1 MARHKQKSIKVN
13 FLMNAFLTC
22 SNFIFPLITFPY
34 VSRVLLADGNGKI
47 NFATAIINYFVLF
60 ASLGMPLY
68 GVRTCAVVR
77 EDKKKLSRTV
87 KELFTI
93 SMVSTVL
100 SLAVL
105 LVLIGVVPKFQE
117 YRGLLLVLSSNI
129 WLQML
134 GMDWLY
140 QALEEYSY
148 ITMRSIVFKIIGILL
163 MFAFVH
169 DHGDYVVYAII
180 TVVGGNG
187 SMILN
192 YIRSFKLVDRVPLR
206 ECNFRQHLK
215 PLFGL
220 FLLSAAWSLYA
231 NMDTA
236 MLGFLSNDT
245 QNGYFGASVKIKQ
258 MLIACISAL
267 GTVLLPRLANYFG
280 NGRTKEFYELLRKDS
295 SFIMVAGFY
304 VVVFCIF
311 DADEIIR
318 FLSGDTYM
326 PAVPAMRVIM
336 LAVFF
341 SALYTMFS
349 NNVLVPQGKERIPT
363 YATLIGLISL
373 TVLEVA
379 LIPSLGAVGA
389 AIGTTVG
396 EAVGALILC
405 FYLRH
410 DLSKMFSVENIL
422 KCVASSAIASCVLL
436 PVREL
441 SANGGLFVRLLL
453 QGAVFTIVYFAALI
467 LMREKFTMSII
478 VRKMPWKN
486 SR

>member
-1 MARHKQKSIKVN
+1 MARYKQKSIKIN

-77 EDKKKLSRTV
+77 DDKKKLSRTV

-93 SMVSTVL
+93 SLVATIL

-105 LVLIGVVPKFQE
+105 IVLIVIVPKFQE
-117 YRGLLLVLSSNI
+117 YRGLLLVLSGNI
-129 WLQML
+129 WLQTL

-148 ITMRSIVFKIIGILL
+148 ITIRSVVFKIVGIVL
-163 MFAFVH
+163 MFIFVH
-169 DHGDYVVYAII
+169 GHSDYVIYAVI
-180 TVVGGNG
+180 TVIGGNG

-192 YIRSFKLVDRVPLR
+192 YIRSFKLVDRVPLS
-206 ECNFRQHLK
+206 ECNLRQHMK

-295 SFIMVAGFY
+295 SFIMVAGCY
-304 VVVFCIF
+304 VVVFCIL
-311 DADEIIR
+311 DADEIIC
-318 FLSGDTYM
+318 FLSGDTYE

-341 SALYTMFS
+341 SAIYTMLS
-349 NNVLVPQGKERIPT
+349 NNVLVPQGKERVPT
-363 YATLIGLISL
+363 YATLAGLVSL
-373 TVLEVA
+373 TILEIV
-379 LIPSLGAVGA
+379 LIPSMGALGA

-396 EAVGALILC
+396 EAVGAMVLC
-405 FYLRH
+405 FYLQRE
-410 DLSKMFSVENIL
+410 LSKIFSGENIL
-422 KCVASSAIASCVLL
+422 KCIVSSTIASCALL
-436 PVREL
+436 L
-441 SANGGLFVRLLL
+441 TKGFLAYDNLFIQLLL
-453 QGAVFTIVYFAALI
+453 QGGIFTIVYFASLL

-478 VRKMPWKN
+478 LRKLPLKG
-486 SR
+486 

>member
-1 MARHKQKSIKVN
+1 
-13 FLMNAFLTC
+13 MNAFLTC

-373 TVLEVA
+373 TVLEVV

>member
-1 MARHKQKSIKVN
+1 
-13 FLMNAFLTC
+13 MNAFLTC

-148 ITMRSIVFKIIGILL
+148 ITMRSIVFQIIGILL

-373 TVLEVA
+373 TVLEVV

>member
-1 MARHKQKSIKVN
+1 MARYKQKSIKVN

-77 EDKKKLSRTV
+77 DDKKKLSRTV

-93 SMVSTVL
+93 SLVATIL

-105 LVLIGVVPKFQE
+105 IVLIVIVPKFQE

-148 ITMRSIVFKIIGILL
+148 ITIRSVVFKIVGIVL
-163 MFAFVH
+163 MFMFVH
-169 DHGDYVVYAII
+169 GHSDYVIYAVI
-180 TVVGGNG
+180 TVIGGNG

-192 YIRSFKLVDRVPLR
+192 YIRSFKLVDRVPLS
-206 ECNFRQHLK
+206 ECNLRQHMK

-231 NMDTA
+231 NMDTV

-295 SFIMVAGFY
+295 SFIMVAGCY
-304 VVVFCIF
+304 VVVFCIL
-311 DADEIIR
+311 DADEIIC
-318 FLSGDTYM
+318 FLSGDAYE

-341 SALYTMFS
+341 SAIYTMLS
-349 NNVLVPQGKERIPT
+349 NNVLVPQGKERVPT
-363 YATLIGLISL
+363 YATLAGLVSL
-373 TVLEVA
+373 TILEIV
-379 LIPSLGAVGA
+379 LIPSMGALGA

-396 EAVGALILC
+396 EAVGAMVLC
-405 FYLRH
+405 FYLRRE
-410 DLSKMFSVENIL
+410 LSKIFSGENIL
-422 KCVASSAIASCVLL
+422 KCIVSSMIASCALL
-436 PVREL
+436 L
-441 SANGGLFVRLLL
+441 AKDFLAYDNLFIQLLL
-453 QGAVFTIVYFAALI
+453 QGGTFTIVYFASLL

-478 VRKMPWKN
+478 LHKIPQKG
-486 SR
+486 

>member
-1 MARHKQKSIKVN
+1 
-13 FLMNAFLTC
+13 
-22 SNFIFPLITFPY
+22 
-34 VSRVLLADGNGKI
+34 
-47 NFATAIINYFVLF
+47 
-60 ASLGMPLY
+60 
-68 GVRTCAVVR
+68 
-77 EDKKKLSRTV
+77 
-87 KELFTI
+87 
-93 SMVSTVL
+93 
-100 SLAVL
+100 
-105 LVLIGVVPKFQE
+105 
-117 YRGLLLVLSSNI
+117 
-129 WLQML
+129 
-134 GMDWLY
+134 
-140 QALEEYSY
+140 
-148 ITMRSIVFKIIGILL
+148 
-163 MFAFVH
+163 MFMFVH
-169 DHGDYVVYAII
+169 EHGDYVVYAVI
-180 TVVGGNG
+180 TVLGGNG

-192 YIRSFKLVDRVPLR
+192 YLRSFKLVDRVSLR
-206 ECNFRQHLK
+206 ECNLRQHVK

-280 NGRTKEFYELLRKDS
+280 TGRTREFYDLLKKDS

-318 FLSGDTYM
+318 FLSGDTYE

-341 SALYTMFS
+341 SALYTMLS

-363 YATLIGLISL
+363 LATVIGLASL
-373 TVLEVA
+373 TALEIV
-379 LIPSLGAVGA
+379 LIPPLGAVGA

-396 EAVGALILC
+396 EAVGALVLC

-410 DLSKMFSVENIL
+410 DLSKMFSGENIL
-422 KCVASSAIASCVLL
+422 KCIAASVVASCVFITGEESYF
-436 PVREL
+436 PMVVFSSDCCCR
-441 SANGGLFVRLLL
+441 GLFSRLCTSL
-453 QGAVFTIVYFAALI
+453 
-467 LMREKFTMSII
+467 
-478 VRKMPWKN
+478 P
-486 SR
+486 